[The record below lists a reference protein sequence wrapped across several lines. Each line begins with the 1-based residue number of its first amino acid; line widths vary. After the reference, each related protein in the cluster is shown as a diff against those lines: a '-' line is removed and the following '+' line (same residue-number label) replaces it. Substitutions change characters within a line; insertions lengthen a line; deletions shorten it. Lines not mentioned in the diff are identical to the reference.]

1 MGHKRF
7 NDTNDN
13 LDDLADELGLP
24 IAQMANFIVDNDS
37 DKVLQTMRPENLKSE
52 EKEYIRRIINDKS
65 GSYLYEK
72 IRIKRQ

>member
-1 MGHKRF
+1 MQYKNTFEKLTERRDFMGHKRF

-37 DKVLQTMRPENLKSE
+37 DKVL
-52 EKEYIRRIINDKS
+52 
-65 GSYLYEK
+65 
-72 IRIKRQ
+72 